1 MANETKYY
9 DPKHNA
15 AVYKYK
21 RNNIKRVPLDM
32 KISEYEK
39 LSDAALAAGET
50 VNGYIKTAIN
60 QRIERKQAG
69 WIPVSKKLPEENET
83 VMASTK
89 HNVYPEA
96 RYTKE
101 YGWECIYEPG
111 ADYWVELADVTA
123 WMPSPKAYEPENN
136 GPDGI
141 DRDDNG

>member
-39 LSDAALAAGET
+39 LSDAASASGET

-60 QRIERKQAG
+60 QR
-69 WIPVSKKLPEENET
+69 
-83 VMASTK
+83 M
-89 HNVYPEA
+89 
-96 RYTKE
+96 
-101 YGWECIYEPG
+101 
-111 ADYWVELADVTA
+111 
-123 WMPSPKAYEPENN
+123 
-136 GPDGI
+136 